1 MSYGW
6 RSKAQQ
12 GDAFAQDPSRKTLW
26 LLIELYGRDRER
38 MAVEVVNPE
47 HLELPWPQQVFRV
60 HVPGVRQSSESPPD
74 DRLHLEPQGVE
85 GRRLA
90 DERQDIRGELR
101 RTGELAGPCR
111 KDDAGHV
118 GMPPEQR
125 LQHVEPRSPSPA
137 FWTLWGG

>member
-38 MAVEVVNPE
+38 MAVEVVNHE

-111 KDDAGHV
+111 KDDVGHV
-118 GMPPEQR
+118 GMPP
-125 LQHVEPRSPSPA
+125 
-137 FWTLWGG
+137 